1 MNWGMVAAREHA
13 KRIKREVDQ
22 LLGSRSYNLFL
33 QLMNPQFALNSG
45 RLDSGSCPV
54 SKVLWS

>member
-1 MNWGMVAAREHA
+1 MNWGIVAAREHV
-13 KRIKREVDQ
+13 K
-22 LLGSRSYNLFL
+22 LLGSRSYNLLLL

-54 SKVLWS
+54 SQVLWS